1 MIRVLTKPACGACI
15 QTKNWL
21 DRNSIAYTET
31 TITPELAEWARE
43 NGHWQ
48 APIVV
53 FGEESFSGYSPT
65 ELEKLKNRITEG

>member
-1 MIRVLTKPACGACI
+1 MIRVLTKPKCGACV
-15 QTKNWL
+15 QTKKWL
-21 DRNSIAYTET
+21 DHNSVEYAETEL
-31 TITPELAEWARE
+31 TPELIEWARE

-65 ELEKLKNRITEG
+65 ELEKLKNKVKED